1 MSQRAGSPPQPR
13 AKDFRA
19 IDVIRKKRD
28 SVELSRAE
36 IESLVNAY
44 TRDEIPDYQVS
55 AWLMAVVLRGMT
67 RAETAALTEAMLHS
81 GEVLDLSS
89 LAPRKVDKH
98 STGGVGDKTSLVL
111 APVVAAAGLAVPMI
125 SGRGL
130 GHTGGTLDKLE
141 AIPGFNVNLPVA
153 RFRQVLE
160 ACGCAM
166 IGQTA
171 EIAPADR
178 KLYALRDVTG
188 TVESP
193 YLICA
198 SIMSKKLAEGIDAL
212 VLDVKTG
219 SGAFMKSDKDAAFL
233 AELMVETGERMGKK
247 MVALITDMDQ
257 PLGNK
262 IGNALEVV
270 EVVEVLRGEGPE
282 DLRLLCNE
290 LAGWMLYLGGAAAT
304 VEEGRKRS
312 AELISSGKALGK
324 FRQMVEMQG
333 GDLRAIDDVKR
344 LPQAE
349 RTMDVLSPGA
359 GYLASIQCEQ
369 IGTACV
375 VLGGGRERKE
385 DTVDPAVGIVLHKK
399 VGDGVSAGEPLATI
413 YYNAEA
419 RAAAAKRLLETSFTI
434 ADAPPAEKRPLI
446 RRVIGGVAKP
456 GEKN

>member
-1 MSQRAGSPPQPR
+1 MNPTLASAQT
-13 AKDFRA
+13 FRA

-28 SVELSRAE
+28 GGELSRTE
-36 IESLVNAY
+36 IESLVNDY
-44 TRDEIPDYQVS
+44 TRGDIPDYQVS

-67 RAETAALTEAMLHS
+67 RAETAALTDAMLRS
-81 GEVLDLSS
+81 GDVLDLSS
-89 LAPRKVDKH
+89 LPAKKVDKH

-111 APVVAAAGLAVPMI
+111 APVAAAAGIVVPMI

-153 RFRQVLE
+153 QFRRVLE
-160 ACGCAM
+160 TCGCAM

-233 AELMVETGERMGKK
+233 AELMVETGERMGKQI
-247 MVALITDMDQ
+247 VALITDMDQ
-257 PLGNK
+257 PLGCM
-262 IGNALEVV
+262 IGNALEVI
-270 EVVEVLRGEGPE
+270 EVVEVLRGGGPE
-282 DLRLLCNE
+282 DLRQLCLE
-290 LAGWMLYLGGAAAT
+290 LAGWMLHLGGVAT
-304 VEEGRKRS
+304 TVTEGRKQS
-312 AELISSGKALGK
+312 EKLIASGAVLDK
-324 FRQMVEMQG
+324 FRRMVELQG
-333 GDLRAIDDVKR
+333 GDPQSIDDPKK
-344 LPQAE
+344 LPQAQ
-349 RTMDVLSPGA
+349 RTMSISSPKN
-359 GYLASIQCEQ
+359 GYVVSLQCEQ
-369 IGTACV
+369 VGTACV
-375 VLGGGRERKE
+375 ILGGGRERKE
-385 DTVDPAVGIVLHKK
+385 DAVDPAVGIVLHKK
-399 VGDGVSAGEPLATI
+399 VGDAVSVGESLATI
-413 YYNAEA
+413 YYNADVRVA
-419 RAAAAKRLLETSFTI
+419 RARQLLEESYQI
-434 ADAPPAEKRPLI
+434 ADSPAHERRPLI
-446 RRVIGGVAKP
+446 HRVIGKP

>member
-1 MSQRAGSPPQPR
+1 VNPTSAPAQII
-13 AKDFRA
+13 RA

-28 SVELSRAE
+28 GGELSRYE
-36 IESLVNAY
+36 IDSLVNAY
-44 TRDEIPDYQVS
+44 TAGDIPDYQVS

-67 RAETAALTEAMLHS
+67 RPETAALTDAMLHS
-81 GEVLDLSS
+81 GDVLDFSS
-89 LAPRKVDKH
+89 ISARKVDKH

-111 APVVAAAGLAVPMI
+111 APLAAAAGVAVPMI

-153 RFRQVLE
+153 QFRRILE
-160 ACGCAM
+160 TCGCAM

-219 SGAFMKSDKDAAFL
+219 SGAFMKTEDDAAFL
-233 AELMVETGERMGKK
+233 AELMVETGERMGKEV
-247 MVALITDMDQ
+247 VALITDMDQ
-257 PLGNK
+257 PLGSM

-282 DLRLLCNE
+282 DLRQLCLE
-290 LAGWMLYLGGAAAT
+290 LAGWMLHLGGVSAT
-304 VEEGRKRS
+304 VEDGKRQS
-312 AELISSGKALGK
+312 EKLISSGKALDK
-324 FRQMVEMQG
+324 FRQMVELQG
-333 GDLRAIDDVKR
+333 GDPRAIDDPKK
-344 LPQAE
+344 LPQAQH
-349 RTMDVLSPGA
+349 TMTISSPRG
-359 GYLASIQCEQ
+359 GYLASLKCEQ

-385 DTVDPAVGIVLHKK
+385 DSVDPAVGIVLHKK
-399 VGDGVSAGEPLATI
+399 IGAAVSVGERLATI
-413 YYNAEA
+413 HYNSEA
-419 RAAAAKRLLETSFTI
+419 RAQRACELLEESYQI
-434 ADAPPAEKRPLI
+434 ADSPVEKRPLI
-446 RRVIGGVAKP
+446 HRIIGHT
-456 GEKN
+456 

>member
-1 MSQRAGSPPQPR
+1 VNPTSA
-13 AKDFRA
+13 AAEAFRA

-28 SVELSRAE
+28 GGELSRDE
-36 IESLVNAY
+36 IESLVNSY
-44 TRDEIPDYQVS
+44 TRGDIPDYQMS

-67 RAETAALTEAMLHS
+67 RAETAALTEAMLRS
-81 GEVLDLSS
+81 GEVLDLSA
-89 LAPRKVDKH
+89 LPAKKVDKH
-98 STGGVGDKTSLVL
+98 STGGVGDKTSLAL
-111 APVVAAAGLAVPMI
+111 APLAAAAGVMVPMI

-153 RFRQVLE
+153 QFRRVLE
-160 ACGCAM
+160 TCGCAM

-219 SGAFMKSDKDAAFL
+219 SGAFMKTEKDAVFL
-233 AELMVETGERMGKK
+233 AELMVETGERMGKQ

-257 PLGNK
+257 PLGSM

-282 DLRLLCNE
+282 DLRQLCLE
-290 LAGWMLYLGGAAAT
+290 LAGWMLHLGGVADT
-304 VEEGRKRS
+304 VAEGKKQS
-312 AELISSGKALGK
+312 EKLIASGEALDK
-324 FRQMVEMQG
+324 FRQMVALQG
-333 GDLRAIDDVKR
+333 GDLGAIDDAKK
-344 LPQAE
+344 LPQAQH
-349 RTMDVLSPGA
+349 RMILSSPKN
-359 GYLASIQCEQ
+359 GYLAALQCEQ
-369 IGTACV
+369 VGTACV
-375 VLGGGRERKE
+375 ILGGGRERKE
-385 DTVDPAVGIVLHKK
+385 DSVDPAVGIVLHKK
-399 VGDGVSAGEPLATI
+399 VGDPVSSGEALATI

-419 RAAAAKRLLETSFTI
+419 RAVRARQLLEESYQI
-434 ADAPPAEKRPLI
+434 ADSPVHEKRPLI
-446 RRVIGGVAKP
+446 HRVIGNS

>member
-1 MSQRAGSPPQPR
+1 VNPTSA
-13 AKDFRA
+13 AAEAFRA

-28 SVELSRAE
+28 GGELSRDE
-36 IESLVNAY
+36 IESLVNSY
-44 TRDEIPDYQVS
+44 TRGDIPDYQMS

-67 RAETAALTEAMLHS
+67 RAETAALTEAMLRS
-81 GEVLDLSS
+81 GEVLDLSA
-89 LAPRKVDKH
+89 LPAKKVDKH

-111 APVVAAAGLAVPMI
+111 APLAAAAGVMVPMI

-153 RFRQVLE
+153 QFRRVLE
-160 ACGCAM
+160 TCGCAM

-219 SGAFMKSDKDAAFL
+219 SGAFMKTEKDAVFL
-233 AELMVETGERMGKK
+233 AELMVETGERMGKQ

-257 PLGNK
+257 PLGSM

-282 DLRLLCNE
+282 DLRQLCLE
-290 LAGWMLYLGGAAAT
+290 LAGWMLHLGGVADT
-304 VEEGRKRS
+304 VAEGKKQ
-312 AELISSGKALGK
+312 SGKLIASGEALDK
-324 FRQMVEMQG
+324 FRQMVALQG
-333 GDLRAIDDVKR
+333 GDLRAIDEAKK
-344 LPQAE
+344 LPQAQH
-349 RTMDVLSPGA
+349 TMILSSPKN
-359 GYLASIQCEQ
+359 GYLAALQCEQ
-369 IGTACV
+369 VGTACV
-375 VLGGGRERKE
+375 ILGGGRERKE
-385 DTVDPAVGIVLHKK
+385 DSVDPAVGIVLHKK
-399 VGDGVSAGEPLATI
+399 VGDPVSSGEALATI

-419 RAAAAKRLLETSFTI
+419 RAVRARQLLDESYQI
-434 ADAPPAEKRPLI
+434 ADSPVHEKRPLI
-446 RRVIGGVAKP
+446 HRVIRNS